1 MVVSGVFAML
11 FLNRTHSGKNTW
23 RRCRY
28 QFFTYPFY
36 WFLTKHNKDRLL
48 FERLGWHVLVKSQN
62 CMHAIHWQNWA
73 YVDCWLAYVIV
84 HFKSFWSNPAH
95 PTKVVVSH
103 ATFSWWISQCKK
115 SNKLIHYFQIYSWLK
130 NPAIWLGGSNLA
142 NNLWTRN
149 FRDMGFAQ
157 ENR

>member
-1 MVVSGVFAML
+1 MEKILGGFVGINFLPTHFIDSLQRPTIIWAFGMTRTRKISKLYACNLLAKLGVRWL
-11 FLNRTHSGKNTW
+11 LT
-23 RRCRY
+23 CVRY
-28 QFFTYPFY
+28 RSLQI
-36 WFLTKHNKDRLL
+36 N
-48 FERLGWHVLVKSQN
+48 
-62 CMHAIHWQNWA
+62 
-73 YVDCWLAYVIV
+73 
-84 HFKSFWSNPAH
+84 WSNPAH